1 MRKMKKSIALLLTA
15 AMLLSSIPANTALAT
30 SENTN
35 AAADYVSIKIEA
47 EDFTDQLGVQ
57 KTDVAGNPGVG
68 YIHTGD
74 YMEYS
79 GIEIP
84 SDGTYTLTYAYTAW
98 PSTADPV
105 GSTPSFLV
113 EIDGVDVTGTI
124 EPAFA
129 DTGTLLSGSVDLS
142 LTAGTHTMRIV
153 PTATGNMNFDWFM
166 FSQAVDLGEPDVWIE
181 GEDYSK
187 MYAIGTENCQDVGGG
202 RNVSS
207 IDSTDWMEYDVTI
220 PTTGVYDIEYRVA
233 ALSQPGKI
241 QLVTSDGV
249 TQTVKATT
257 SFGATGAWQNWMQ
270 APIRCA
276 FKPQKAHGIS
286 TGLSCI

>member
-257 SFGATGAWQNWMQ
+257 SFGAT
-270 APIRCA
+270 APGRIGYGVRHCTIGCR
-276 FKPQKAHGIS
+276 H
-286 TGLSCI
+286 L